1 MKTLVTLEVEQ
12 VLTVLVESDDSANM
26 DVIADAVAE
35 AYSNG
40 LLHESA
46 FEEDSYGAVVLDVL
60 KSDASDAQK
69 AKFERKVKA
78 YVHPMNKF
86 TLAKYWRNR

>member
-12 VLTVLVESDDSANM
+12 VLTVLVESDDSANL

-60 KSDASDAQK
+60 KSDASDAKK
-69 AKFERKVKA
+69 AEFDRKVNA
-78 YVHPMNKF
+78 YVHP
-86 TLAKYWRNR
+86 RNRFTFDKLLEE